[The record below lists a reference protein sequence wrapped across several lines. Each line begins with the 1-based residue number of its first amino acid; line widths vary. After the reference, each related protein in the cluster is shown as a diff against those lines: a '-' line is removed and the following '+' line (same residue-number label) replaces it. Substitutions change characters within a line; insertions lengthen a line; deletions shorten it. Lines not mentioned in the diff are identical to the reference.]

1 MPASL
6 PCKERSALPLQPF
19 QNPIQLILIRCVTG
33 ENPYWQT
40 NQKYCCIFYPDP
52 PKTFLEI
59 ISCKHLSCGLLRKTR
74 SLCARNFLQQ
84 SSLGF
89 RISRK
94 LSWLRAQCQPI
105 TILGICCSR
114 EDFSTFVKFLTIFFS
129 ENYHLFDPPLMIL
142 RTFLEQILIRICI
155 LPFKRNNFQFIL
167 ISKMFI
173 MIFDVQRKSMHK
185 FWKVLEAVRSK
196 NAF

>member
-1 MPASL
+1 MSPGRIRIG
-6 PCKERSALPLQPF
+6 K
-19 QNPIQLILIRCVTG
+19 PIKSIVVFFILIHQRLSLKLFLANIFPVSFSG
-33 ENPYWQT
+33 KPGHSVPG
-40 NQKYCCIFYPDP
+40 IFYNSQVWDFG
-52 PKTFLEI
+52 FLESWADSKLTANQLQFLESAAAGRI
-59 ISCKHLSCGLLRKTR
+59 FQLLW
-74 SLCARNFLQQ
+74 NFWQ
-84 SSLGF
+84 F
-89 RISRK
+89 
-94 LSWLRAQCQPI
+94 
-105 TILGICCSR
+105 
-114 EDFSTFVKFLTIFFS
+114 FFS